1 LRPRRLLLPRF
12 VLGRLYLLAAVLAVD
27 CALLASTPHAAPM
40 LGPLAPFGIVS
51 FAVFLG
57 LGYGQLKAQRDE
69 IKFNSGFF
77 GALRAWVC

>member
-1 LRPRRLLLPRF
+1 
-12 VLGRLYLLAAVLAVD
+12 
-27 CALLASTPHAAPM
+27 M

-69 IKFNSGFF
+69 IKFNSGLFLAHVSCV
-77 GALRAWVC
+77 GVLMLVNLAAEHNASQPPSPLASLKET